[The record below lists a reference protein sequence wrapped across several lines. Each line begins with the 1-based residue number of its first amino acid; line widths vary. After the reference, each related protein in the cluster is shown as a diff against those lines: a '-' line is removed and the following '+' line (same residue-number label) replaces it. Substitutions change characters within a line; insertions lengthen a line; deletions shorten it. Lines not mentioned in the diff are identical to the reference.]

1 LRSVPTLLK
10 IEPSRRSIDYIN
22 NKTQFQLQDLITEQR
37 HERTWNLSFAIKEDI
52 EEGLRQILAV
62 DEDIIKR
69 FREMA
74 ANPATLYQAGRAVA
88 QAIME
93 RKKVFIYGCG
103 ATGRLAKQM
112 ESAIWR
118 PFWKKI
124 KNSGSWNKL
133 KKVLAEDVEERL
145 IGEMTGGDRA
155 LISALEG
162 FEDLQLMG
170 ELQARDRGVEMGD
183 VVFCIT
189 EGGETSSVIGA
200 MLTAVK
206 QYGKLTPEKAEEA
219 KKRLYFIYN
228 NPDEVLKPFERSRAV
243 IENPALTKINLTT
256 GPQAITG
263 STRMQ
268 ATTSET
274 FLMGAI
280 LEAGIYRILREIMTD
295 EELAEAGFNSEPR
308 MEDRLNSFRGLR
320 KVLTQPLKELGRFV
334 LLESE
339 TYKEKRFS
347 TYFAQKALITVFI
360 DCAERSPTFHLFPL
374 DTVPAEKRKCWWQ
387 VWTEGRNSRE
397 AWQHFLGRGFR
408 GLEEN
413 FYRPCFLDRI
423 EDSYLKNA
431 ALKSLGL
438 AGNDQEDLYDFSFAE
453 ENTKRRGPEERDLGV
468 LVAVD
473 DEIDKLCCSDS
484 EARKFIELFKRKKAN
499 LTLILVGERKS
510 DDVKKILDRLP
521 LNQEKDIVLHFGIS
535 RKDDPLDLNRQTL
548 LKMLLNAHSTAVMAR
563 LGRVVGNTMT
573 DVSPSN
579 LKLIGRATYLI
590 MNHVND
596 AISQEAWVRKHGKT
610 GLISYAE
617 ANAVLFDAMD
627 FITEAG
633 GQTSEVTLS
642 IIRILEALRMK
653 KYVSW
658 EDALHISKNQ
668 GLERYLEIHNPAL
681 RMGE

>member
-1 LRSVPTLLK
+1 MRSVPTLLK
-10 IEPSRRSIDYIN
+10 IEPSRWSIDYIN
-22 NKTQFQLQDLITEQR
+22 NKRQFQLQNLITEQR

-74 ANPATLYQAGRAVA
+74 ANPASLYQAARAVA

-124 KNSGSWNKL
+124 KNSRSWNKL

-170 ELQARDRGVEMGD
+170 ELQARDRRVEMGD

-200 MLTAVK
+200 ILAAVK

-228 NPDEVLKPFERSRAV
+228 NPDEVLRPFERSRAV

-256 GPQAITG
+256 GPQAVAG

-295 EELAEAGFNSEPR
+295 EELVEAGFNTEPR

-320 KVLTQPLKELGRFV
+320 KVLTQPLKELSRFV

-387 VWTEGRNSRE
+387 VWTEGRSSRE

-408 GLEEN
+408 GLKKN

-431 ALKSLGL
+431 ALKSLEL
-438 AGNDQEDLYDFSFAE
+438 AGTDQEELYDFSFAE
-453 ENTKRRGPEERDLGV
+453 ENIKRRGPEERDLGV

-499 LTLILVGERKS
+499 LILILVGDRKS

-521 LNQEKDIVLHFGIS
+521 LNQEEDIVLHFGIS

-573 DVSPSN
+573 DVNPSN

-590 MNHVND
+590 MSHVND
-596 AISQEAWVRKHGKT
+596 AISQEAWVRKHGKA

-627 FITEAG
+627 FITQAG
-633 GQTSEVTLS
+633 GQTSEVALS

-681 RMGE
+681 RMGG